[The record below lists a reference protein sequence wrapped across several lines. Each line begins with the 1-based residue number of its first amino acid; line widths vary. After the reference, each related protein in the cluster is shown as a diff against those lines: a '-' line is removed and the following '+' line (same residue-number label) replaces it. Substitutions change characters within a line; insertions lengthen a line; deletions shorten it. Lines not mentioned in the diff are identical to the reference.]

1 MLLVSLTEV
10 LVFVFHHARYCRLCA
25 TMFKLAF
32 HKGALLVAARSTE
45 IFVCYTHHL
54 IYTVFCRLHKLDFCL
69 AGFL

>member
-1 MLLVSLTEV
+1 
-10 LVFVFHHARYCRLCA
+10 
-25 TMFKLAF
+25 MFKLAF